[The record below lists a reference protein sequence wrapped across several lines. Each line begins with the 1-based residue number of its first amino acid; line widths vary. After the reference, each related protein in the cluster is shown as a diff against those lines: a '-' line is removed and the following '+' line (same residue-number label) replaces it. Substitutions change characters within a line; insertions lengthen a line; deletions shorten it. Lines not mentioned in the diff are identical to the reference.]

1 MKLSISN
8 IAWGLEDD
16 LDMYLFLQSNGFD
29 GLEIAPTRIFP
40 ENPYHNLA
48 DAQQWSNDLANNYNL
63 VVPSM
68 QSIWYGHSEL
78 VFGTKEDR
86 NILIDYTKKAVLF
99 AEAIGCR
106 NLVFGNPRNRDTDDV
121 VGNSKIAIDF
131 FKEIGDFAY
140 EHNCCIALEPNPTIY
155 NTRFMNL
162 TEEAVAMAYKTNSKG
177 IKVNVDLGAMIY
189 NNEDINYL
197 KEIAE
202 YVNHIH
208 ISEPGLK
215 KIEERHDLHSQLL
228 KICKE
233 YYSDKFVSIEMGKQ
247 EIDKIKATIRYIKK
261 VISEI

>member
-8 IAWGLEDD
+8 IAWAAEDD
-16 LDMYLFLQSNGFD
+16 LSMYPFLQSNGFD

-40 ENPYHNLA
+40 ENPYYNLA
-48 DAQQWSNDLANNYNL
+48 EAQQWATDLANHYNL

-78 VFGTKEDR
+78 VFGTKEER

-121 VGNSKIAIDF
+121 VGNSKTAIDF

-140 EHNCCIALEPNPTIY
+140 EHNSCIALEPNPTIY
-155 NTRFMNL
+155 NTRFMNR
-162 TEEAVAMAYKTNSKG
+162 TEEAVEMAYKTNSKG
-177 IKVNVDLGAMIY
+177 IKVNADLGAMIY
-189 NNEDINYL
+189 NKEDINYL

-208 ISEPGLK
+208 ISEPSLK
-215 KIEERHDLHSQLL
+215 QIEERHDLHAQLF
-228 KICKE
+228 KIGKE
-233 YYSDKFVSIEMGKQ
+233 YYSDKFISIEMGKQ
-247 EIDKIKATIRYIKK
+247 EMDKVQATLVYIKK
-261 VISEI
+261 IEAEI